1 MKNDRFFKKCITFG
15 RAREGLHAD
24 FQEQLRELQR
34 EIGFEYVRFHGMFH
48 DDMAVYDE
56 DKDGNPVLWFGYLD
70 KLFDFLLSVGIRPL
84 VELGFM
90 PIKIASVPN
99 TTFWW
104 QANGCPPTDY
114 DKWHYLVKETVAHFT
129 ERYGADEVKTWY
141 FEVWNEPNLGSFF
154 RGTQEEYFRL
164 YRVSVDAVKSV
175 CSNYRVGGPST
186 SGADFREGLGY
197 LQSFIRFCDENKLPV
212 DFISAHPYPTYWP
225 LDMDGNQQMGYMSKE
240 STIDHLS
247 HVRQI
252 VDDSPFADAEIHLT
266 EWNSS
271 PSPRDLIHDTPFMAP
286 YIIYN
291 ITHNFGN
298 VESLGFWTFTDVF
311 EENGP
316 GKSPFHGGFGL
327 MNVDGIKKP
336 AYWGYWMLNQLGD
349 EILSIT
355 DHSIITRNG
364 DDYQVLVYN
373 YCYYRDEFAKGDRSA
388 LSETSRDNVFQN
400 KVLPVDMA
408 FKLKGKYQ
416 QTVYT
421 LDKSTSALHNWI
433 DMGAPKY
440 PTQAEIAQLKRLSRP
455 TEGVSVVDA
464 FHFHGHL
471 ASQEVKLFLLKK
483 IGD

>member
-1 MKNDRFFKKCITFG
+1 MRNDHYFTKCITFG

-24 FQEQLRELQR
+24 FQEQLLEMQR

-56 DKDGNPVLWFGYLD
+56 DENGQPVLWFGYLD
-70 KLFDFLLSVGIRPL
+70 KLFDFLLSTGLKPL

-90 PIKIASVPN
+90 PVKIASVPN

-114 DKWHYLVKETVAHFT
+114 DKWHYLVQETVKHFT
-129 ERYGADEVKTWY
+129 ARYGVDEVKTWY

-154 RGTQEEYFRL
+154 RGTQEDYFRV

-175 CSNYRVGGPST
+175 CSDYRVGGPST

-197 LQSFIRFCDENKLPV
+197 LQSFIRFCDENQLPV
-212 DFISAHPYPTYWP
+212 DFITAHPYPTYWP
-225 LDMDGNQQMGYMSKE
+225 LDMNGKQQMGYMKKE
-240 STIDHLS
+240 STIEHLS

-252 VDDSPFADAEIHLT
+252 VDDSPFAGAEIHLT

-291 ITHNFGN
+291 ITHNFGK
-298 VESLGFWTFTDVF
+298 VDSLGFWTFTDVF

-327 MNVDGIKKP
+327 MNVDGVKKP
-336 AYWGYWMLNQLGD
+336 AYWGYWLLNKLGE
-349 EILSIT
+349 EIVSIT
-355 DHSIITRNG
+355 DHSIVTRTG
-364 DDYQVLVYN
+364 EDYQVLVYN

-388 LSETSRDNVFQN
+388 LSETCRDNVFQN
-400 KVLPVDMA
+400 LVLPVDMELE
-408 FKLKGKYQ
+408 LKGKYQ
-416 QTVYT
+416 QTAYA
-421 LDKSTSALHNWI
+421 LDKTTSALHNWVS
-433 DMGAPKY
+433 MGAPKY

-455 TEGVSVVDA
+455 VETVRMVDS
-464 FHFHGHL
+464 FCFHGHL
-471 ASQEVKLFLLKK
+471 APQEVRMFLLKK
-483 IGD
+483 IAD